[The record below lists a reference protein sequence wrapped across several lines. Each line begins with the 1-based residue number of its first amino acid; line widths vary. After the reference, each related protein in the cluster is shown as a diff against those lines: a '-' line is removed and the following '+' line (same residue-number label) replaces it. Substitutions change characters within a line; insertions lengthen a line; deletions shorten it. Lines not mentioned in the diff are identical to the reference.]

1 MEIKLFD
8 SELKIMEI
16 LWKGGETTARSIAE
30 TLKEQ
35 IGWSKTTTYTVIK
48 KCIDKGVV
56 NRKEPGF
63 VCRPLITKEQVQ
75 EFETREWIDKM
86 YDGGADRLVAS
97 LLNSQ
102 KLSMDE
108 IQHLKQ
114 LIDHFKQ
121 QDD

>member
-63 VCRPLITKEQVQ
+63 VCRPLITKE
-75 EFETREWIDKM
+75 
-86 YDGGADRLVAS
+86 
-97 LLNSQ
+97 
-102 KLSMDE
+102 
-108 IQHLKQ
+108 
-114 LIDHFKQ
+114 
-121 QDD
+121 